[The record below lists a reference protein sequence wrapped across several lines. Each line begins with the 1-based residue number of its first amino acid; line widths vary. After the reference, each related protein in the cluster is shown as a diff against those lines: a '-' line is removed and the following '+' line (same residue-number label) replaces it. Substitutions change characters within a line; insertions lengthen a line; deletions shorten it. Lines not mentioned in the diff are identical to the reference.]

1 MYNNN
6 VNQLTELTRMA
17 SSFRLYL
24 RNRYYSTCQNLI
36 FSKIYQNMND
46 ILDIDYN
53 DDTFQYLLRCK
64 RKKVCDI
71 DTYYAQF
78 ENVLL
83 SIINSDF
90 MNFLSV
96 DDTLDNNSKY
106 AFKLIANHI
115 MTYQHNSLY
124 LKLLYQLIIMDM
136 SSTNKIIVVS
146 L

>member
-1 MYNNN
+1 
-6 VNQLTELTRMA
+6 
-17 SSFRLYL
+17 
-24 RNRYYSTCQNLI
+24 
-36 FSKIYQNMND
+36 MND